1 MSDYRPSMGGMRK
14 AYHRWAIVNEN
25 VVAPSELDAEFDR
38 FIAKIKADERQSL
51 LEELTADSEH
61 EARIGEQG
69 NDSERVNAA
78 EKIIEMLND
87 IQIER
92 EA

>member
-38 FIAKIKADERQSL
+38 FIAKVKADALRAAADALPLPAGFTCNTECH
-51 LEELTADSEH
+51 TADWASL
-61 EARIGEQG
+61 
-69 NDSERVNAA
+69 RVRAD
-78 EKIIEMLND
+78 L
-87 IQIER
+87 IER